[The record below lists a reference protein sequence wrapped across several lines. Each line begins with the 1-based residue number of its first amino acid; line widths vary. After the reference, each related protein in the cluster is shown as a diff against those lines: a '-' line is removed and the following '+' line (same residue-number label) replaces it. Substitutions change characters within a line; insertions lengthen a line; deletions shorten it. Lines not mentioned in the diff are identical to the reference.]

1 MSNYADLA
9 QTEEQR
15 FRKSQVGGSIP
26 PVGSRGDGEMP
37 RVAGVSGDVVRGVT
51 PAAAGGGGAPEAVG
65 PAADDGAPLPST
77 GGERRQEV
85 LCSVCGRPL
94 RSAKSIA
101 RGMGRDCWRKSRR
114 GK

>member
-1 MSNYADLA
+1 VAS
-9 QTEEQR
+9 
-15 FRKSQVGGSIP
+15 SG
-26 PVGSRGDGEMP
+26 GDGETP
-37 RVAGVSGDVVRGVT
+37 LAAGVCGDVGVT

-65 PAADDGAPLPST
+65 PAADDGAPLPNT

-101 RGMGRDCWRKSRR
+101 RGMGRDCWRKQRR
-114 GK
+114 KR